1 MSKANH
7 IENLTAVIL
16 TGGRSKRMGTDKSFL
31 PYDKRDFI
39 STAIE
44 QSEKICSQLLI
55 VSGRHNQSLFNKT
68 NQTVISDENPDMG
81 PMMGI
86 ITGLKNV
93 KTDWVLVLSVD
104 TPFFTSEMMQKL
116 WENKNNYEGVIFRD
130 KEGIHPLNGLYRTST
145 LRSWEATFN
154 QGERKLKKG
163 LNRLDILY
171 LPLTEKES
179 LTLRN
184 INTKAEY
191 QEFIL
196 GR

>member
-1 MSKANH
+1 
-7 IENLTAVIL
+7 
-16 TGGRSKRMGTDKSFL
+16 MGTDKSFL